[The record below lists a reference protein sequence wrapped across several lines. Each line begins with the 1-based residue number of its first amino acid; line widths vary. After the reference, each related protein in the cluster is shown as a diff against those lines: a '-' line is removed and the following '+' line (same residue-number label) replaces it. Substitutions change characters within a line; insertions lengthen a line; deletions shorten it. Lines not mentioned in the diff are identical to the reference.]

1 MLCFLP
7 EEVLGVV
14 LEFADPSWVCS
25 LTIANKFFH
34 NYVQHF
40 YKHNAPIFLRPAG
53 IWHHSIKNKR
63 TRTSL
68 ENPSQMISYAPMGL
82 YSILHQQCVGC
93 KKKYMASVHKD
104 FGVIVHPHCLRPF
117 LINIYYFEKFG
128 LDKTH
133 FQYIPSSELSGY
145 SAGFYGRGN
154 YSYTAVWKDT
164 TAKGIVPYEW
174 TAHYVFHHRCLDF
187 VRNFLAE
194 KRRKEQEEYE
204 RKQALKEEKKR
215 LRKEATKQIRL
226 LYQERMKKL
235 MDDMKPV
242 LTPKQIRTVL
252 RTKLP
257 EVFMSRFFQRVDVPP
272 DFFTPEDDKDAA
284 DVVLNIHRLMEH
296 LTFSEISSLKYNDLG
311 KSIETLCRAEVQC
324 VLGGIVEKIHQ
335 EHTPSIKRF
344 KNIIHFPPRDCGC
357 GRAANT
363 RCFKGKCGIC
373 CRGCRCHMRR

>member
-1 MLCFLP
+1 MLSLLP
-7 EEVLGVV
+7 KEVLGVV
-14 LEFADPSWVCS
+14 LGFADPSRVFP
-25 LTIANKFFH
+25 LTMTNHYFH
-34 NYVQHF
+34 EHVFSF
-40 YKHNAPIFLRPAG
+40 YQQNAPSFLRPGG
-53 IWHHSIKNKR
+53 IWHNSIQSKR

-68 ENPSQMISYAPMGL
+68 EDPTQRISYAPMGL
-82 YSILHQQCVGC
+82 SSILHQQCIGC
-93 KKKYMASVHKD
+93 KKKLMAAVHKD
-104 FGVIVHPHCLRPF
+104 FGVIAHPQCLRPF

-128 LDKTH
+128 LGETH
-133 FQYIPSSELSGY
+133 FQCVPSSELSGY

-174 TAHYVFHHRCLDF
+174 TAHYVFHHQYLKQ
-187 VRNFLAE
+187 VRQFLAE
-194 KRRKEQEEYE
+194 KRRKEQEAYE
-204 RKQALKEEKKR
+204 RQQARKEEKQR

-344 KNIIHFPPRDCGC
+344 TNNRFPLRDCEC

-363 RCFKGKCGIC
+363 RCYKGKCGIC

>member
-1 MLCFLP
+1 MLCLLP
-7 EEVLGVV
+7 EDILDLVLVY
-14 LEFADPSWVCS
+14 ADPSWVYS
-25 LTIANKFFH
+25 LSKTNNYFH
-34 NYVQHF
+34 KHIFSF
-40 YKHNAPIFLRPAG
+40 YKRNAHLLLGPHG
-53 IWHHSIKNKR
+53 EWHSSVRSKR

-68 ENPSQMISYAPMGL
+68 QDPSQIISYAPMGL

-128 LDKTH
+128 LNKTH
-133 FQYIPSSELSGY
+133 FQCIPSSELCGY

-154 YSYTAVWKDT
+154 YSYTAVWKDIT
-164 TAKGIVPYEW
+164 NSIVPYEW

-194 KRRKEQEEYE
+194 KRRKEQEEDE

-215 LRKEATKQIRL
+215 LRKEANKQIRL

-257 EVFMSRFFQRVDVPP
+257 EQFISRFFQRVDVPP

-296 LTFSEISSLKYNDLG
+296 LTVSEISSLKYNDLG

-344 KNIIHFPPRDCGC
+344 KNIINFPPRDCGC

-363 RCFKGKCGIC
+363 RCFKGQCGLC
-373 CRGCRCHMRR
+373 CRGCRCHSRR